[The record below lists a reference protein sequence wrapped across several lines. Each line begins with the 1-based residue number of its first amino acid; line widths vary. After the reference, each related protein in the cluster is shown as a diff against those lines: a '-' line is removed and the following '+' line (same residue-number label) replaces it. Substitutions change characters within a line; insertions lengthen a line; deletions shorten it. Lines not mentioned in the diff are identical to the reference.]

1 MVSAFG
7 WLDTDESQRQ
17 KMMEVIE
24 FFKEEGVVDELGIGA
39 IRNAFANALF
49 PGTSV
54 QHTQTRYALFIPWLL
69 ERAANET
76 SPDRM
81 IVALRKYEIDL
92 IYALLRNE
100 QVGVIGKQAK
110 ERLQR
115 MPSSM
120 YWAQIGRWGLLRP
133 PGGVGSVSI
142 AKFFQHA
149 HAVNSLHRRSMKADD
164 DGIVIGGGRYWLD
177 PDLPP
182 APPAF
187 PADATF
193 YLTPNEEEYLSTKIA
208 TATEG
213 SLLSWLVNNPPSH
226 TVDYV
231 WQLPFDEIGP
241 LPTPLASLVDH
252 ARRFHTAIAGA
263 PTLYYL
269 MLAEA
274 LDDRERIDLYR
285 DYLDAWREE
294 ILATRVLEGWNRSQM
309 WFSLRRVNSRLSVW
323 TQGFVNGWLDHI
335 GTDTDVAASK
345 SARDLIFHRE
355 RQTKGGRARLA
366 NRNALDAW
374 SGSNGMGRF
383 DYRWQVA
390 QNLLTDLSTARSGMV
405 LS

>member
-17 KMMEVIE
+17 KMMEIIE
-24 FFKEEGVVDELGIGA
+24 LFKEEGMVDELGIGA

-54 QHTQTRYALFIPWLL
+54 QHTRIRYALFVPWLL
-69 ERAANET
+69 ERAARES
-76 SPDRM
+76 SPEGM
-81 IVALRKYEIDL
+81 IAALRRHEVQL
-92 IYALLRNE
+92 IYALLKNR

-110 ERLQR
+110 ERLHR

-133 PGGVGSVSI
+133 PRHAGGVSI

-149 HAVNSLHRRSMKADD
+149 HAVNSLHRRSIKTDD
-164 DGIVIGGGRYWLD
+164 DGIVIGRGRYWLD

-182 APPAF
+182 APPGF
-187 PADATF
+187 PDEVVF
-193 YLTPNEEEYLSTKIA
+193 HLTSNEEEYLSTKIA

-213 SLLSWLVNNPPSH
+213 SLLGWLVNNPPRY

-231 WQLPFDEIGP
+231 WELPFGEIGS
-241 LPTPLASLVDH
+241 LPSDLASLVDQ

-274 LDDRERIDLYR
+274 LDDGDLIDLYR
-285 DYLDAWREE
+285 GRLHEWREE
-294 ILATRVLEGWNRSQM
+294 VATTRVLEGWDRSKL
-309 WFSLRRVNSRLSVW
+309 WFSLRRVNRRLAVP
-323 TQGFVNGWLDHI
+323 TQAFVDGWLDHI
-335 GTDTDVAASK
+335 GSDTDVAASEQ
-345 SARDLIFHRE
+345 ARELVSRRE

-366 NRNALDAW
+366 NRSSLDAW
-374 SGSNGMGRF
+374 SGSDGMGRF
-383 DYRWQVA
+383 DYRWGTA
-390 QNLLTDLSTARSGMV
+390 QNLLTELDDARSGRRPT
-405 LS
+405 